1 MAQTGRF
8 LPEYDV
14 IIVGS
19 GMAGMTAAAKLA
31 KAGKKVLMLE
41 KHNLTGGYATSFVR
55 GRYEFEVSLHE
66 ACEFGDGK
74 DGAGYGATRAMFDDC
89 GVELDWVKVPDA
101 YRVVLKD
108 YDIDFTMPFGIENCI
123 EAIEKLE
130 PGNGRKVRNY
140 FKLFEEINDALE
152 YIGSCGKEGPE
163 PKVMAT
169 KYSSFLRT
177 AAYEASEV
185 NKSFKF
191 GPKTEQVLNAYYG
204 YISRHLSEASFT
216 VWAQM
221 IYLYLRDG
229 AHIPM
234 KTSHEIANALEKAFR
249 KNGGQV
255 ETNVKVV
262 EYILENGRCV
272 GVKTEDGTVIR
283 AKFVLSNG
291 NPTKSLVDMMDR
303 SQVPEEAYRLA
314 GARKQLASPFVVYLG
329 LDATPEELGIES
341 YEYFIGANMDT
352 EEIFTATNTW
362 QMNHRVSAT
371 CPDVAIP
378 GFSGPGRCQ
387 VNLTAMYSPEAIDR
401 SDLSKHDYETVK
413 EQFADNL
420 INNFEKGIGISI
432 RDHIEEIAIA
442 TPVTFSRYAEAFR
455 GNIYGYACTAI
466 DGAVP
471 RTLAQEKERYIP
483 GLDFIGSAGYR
494 AHGYS
499 SVMTNGYQVANVVLA
514 KLGGECNG

>member
-1 MAQTGRF
+1 MSEAKRF
-8 LPEYDV
+8 LPSYDV
-14 IIVGS
+14 IVVGA
-19 GMAGMTAAAKLA
+19 GMGGMTAAAKLA
-31 KAGKKVLMLE
+31 KEGKKVLLLE

-55 GRYEFEVSLHE
+55 GEYEFEVSLHE

-74 DGAGYGATRAMFDDC
+74 DGAEYGATRAMFDDC

-101 YRVVLKD
+101 YRVILSD
-108 YDIDFTMPFGIENCI
+108 YGIDFTMPFGIENCI

-130 PGNGRKVRNY
+130 PGNGKKVRNY
-140 FKLFEEINDALE
+140 FQLFKEINDALE

-177 AAYEASEV
+177 AAYEAEEV
-185 NKSFKF
+185 QKSFKF

-204 YISRHLSEASFT
+204 YISRHLSEASFI

-221 IYLYLRDG
+221 IYIYLRDG
-229 AHIPM
+229 AHIPN

-272 GVKTEDGTVIR
+272 GVRTESGEEIR
-283 AKFVLSNG
+283 AKFVISNG

-303 SQVPEEAYRLA
+303 SQVPEAAYKLA
-314 GARKQLASPFVVYLG
+314 GAREQLASPFVVYIG
-329 LDATPEELGIES
+329 LDATAEELGIDS
-341 YEYFIGANMDT
+341 YEYFIGHNMDT
-352 EEIFTATNTW
+352 EEIYNATNTW
-362 QMNHRVSAT
+362 QPNHRVSAT
-371 CPDVAIP
+371 IPDVAIP

-387 VNLTAMYSPEAIDR
+387 MNLTAMYSPDAINK
-401 SDLSKHDYETVK
+401 SEMSKYDYELIK
-413 EQFADNL
+413 EKFADNL
-420 INNFEKGIGISI
+420 INNFEEGTGIKI
-432 RDHIEEIAIA
+432 RDHIEELTVA
-442 TPVTFSRYAEAFR
+442 TPSTFTRYTEAFR
-455 GNIYGYACTAI
+455 GNIYGYVCTAL

-471 RTLAQEKERYIP
+471 RTMNQEQERFIP
-483 GLDFIGSAGYR
+483 GLDFVGSAGFR

-514 KLGGECNG
+514 KLGGAENG

>member
-1 MAQTGRF
+1 MSEAKRF
-8 LPEYDV
+8 LPSYDV
-14 IIVGS
+14 IVVGA
-19 GMAGMTAAAKLA
+19 GMGGMTAAAKLA
-31 KAGKKVLMLE
+31 KEGKKVLLLE

-55 GRYEFEVSLHE
+55 GKYEFEVSLHE

-74 DGAGYGATRAMFDDC
+74 DGAEYGATRAMFDDC

-101 YRVVLKD
+101 YRVILSD

-130 PGNGRKVRNY
+130 PGNGKKVRNY
-140 FKLFEEINDALE
+140 FQLFKEINEALE
-152 YIGSCGKEGPE
+152 YIASCGKEGPE

-177 AAYEASEV
+177 AAYEAEEV

-191 GPKTEQVLNAYYG
+191 GPKTQQVLNAYYG
-204 YISRHLSEASFT
+204 YISRHLSEASFI

-221 IYLYLRDG
+221 IYIYLRDG
-229 AHIPM
+229 AHIPN

-272 GVKTEDGTVIR
+272 GVRTESGEEIR
-283 AKFVLSNG
+283 AKFVISNG
-291 NPTKSLVDMMDR
+291 NPTRALVDMMDR
-303 SQVPEEAYRLA
+303 SQVPEAAYKLA

-329 LDATPEELGIES
+329 LDATAEELGIDS
-341 YEYFIGANMDT
+341 YEYFIGHNMDT
-352 EEIFTATNTW
+352 EEIYDATNTW
-362 QMNHRVSAT
+362 QPNHRVSAT
-371 CPDVAIP
+371 IPDVAIP

-387 VNLTAMYSPEAIDR
+387 MNLTAMYSPDAINK
-401 SDLSKHDYETVK
+401 SEMSKYDYELIK

-420 INNFEKGIGISI
+420 IKNFEEGTGIKI
-432 RDHIEEIAIA
+432 RDHIEELTVA
-442 TPVTFSRYAEAFR
+442 TPATFTRYTEAFR
-455 GNIYGYACTAI
+455 GNIYGYVCTAL

-471 RTLAQEKERYIP
+471 RTMNQEQERFIP
-483 GLDFIGSAGYR
+483 GLDFVGSAGFR

-514 KLGGECNG
+514 KLGGANNG

>member
-1 MAQTGRF
+1 MAAAKRF
-8 LPEYDV
+8 LPSYDV
-14 IIVGS
+14 IVVGS
-19 GMAGMTAAAKLA
+19 GMGGLTAAAKLA
-31 KAGKKVLMLE
+31 KAGKKVLLLE

-74 DGAGYGATRAMFDDC
+74 DGAGYGTCRAMFDDL
-89 GVELDWVKVPDA
+89 GIKMDWVKVPDA
-101 YRVVLKD
+101 YRVILTDRK
-108 YDIDFTMPFGIENCI
+108 IDFTMPFGIENCI
-123 EAIEKLE
+123 AAIEKLE
-130 PGNGRKVRNY
+130 KGNGKKVENY
-140 FKLFEEINDALE
+140 FRLFKEINDALE
-152 YIGSCGKEGPE
+152 YIGSCGKAGPE

-177 AAYEASEV
+177 AAYETNEV

-191 GPKTEQVLNAYYG
+191 GPKTQEVLNAYYG
-204 YISRHLSEASFT
+204 YISRHLDEASFT

-229 AHIPM
+229 AHIPT
-234 KTSHEIANALEKAFR
+234 KTSHQIANELEKAFR
-249 KNGGQV
+249 NFGGQV

-262 EYILENGRCV
+262 EYLLENGRCV
-272 GVKTEDGTVIR
+272 GVKTEDGTEIKANFVI
-283 AKFVLSNG
+283 SNG
-291 NPTKSLVDMMDR
+291 NPTKAMVDMMDR
-303 SQVPEEAYRLA
+303 TQVPEEAYKLA

-329 LDATPEELGIES
+329 LDALPQEMGIES
-341 YEYFIGANMDT
+341 YEYFVGENMDT
-352 EEIFTATNTW
+352 ERIYTTTNNWVTH
-362 QMNHRVSAT
+362 HRVSAT

-378 GFSGPGRCQ
+378 GFSGPDRCQ
-387 VNLTAMYSPEAIDR
+387 INLTSMYNPDAMNKSNMTKYDYLSENERFANNMID
-401 SDLSKHDYETVK
+401 T
-413 EQFADNL
+413 
-420 INNFEKGIGISI
+420 FEEISGARI

-442 TPVTFSRYAEAFR
+442 TPATFTRYTEAFR
-455 GNIYGYACTAI
+455 GNIYGYVCSAI

-499 SVMTNGYQVANVVLA
+499 SVITNGYQVANVVLA
-514 KLGGECNG
+514 KLGGGKNG